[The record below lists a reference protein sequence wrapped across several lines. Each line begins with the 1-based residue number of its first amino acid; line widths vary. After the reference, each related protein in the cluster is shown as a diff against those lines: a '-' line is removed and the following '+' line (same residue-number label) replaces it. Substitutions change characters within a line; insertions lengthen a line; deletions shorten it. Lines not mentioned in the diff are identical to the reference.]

1 MNHKEQV
8 KGKITG
14 KGNELDR
21 RKELWEKISSAYDIG
36 GEDAIKSVLI
46 QDSDSISQEFDKLLR
61 RLREKL

>member
-21 RKELWEKISSAYDIG
+21 RKDLWSKIDNAYERG
-36 GEDAIKSVLI
+36 GEGTIKSVLI
-46 QDSDSISQEFDKLLR
+46 EHSNSITMEFDKLLKQ
-61 RLREKL
+61 LREKL